1 MSVVTSPTRSASVSV
16 DLQTRAAEGENEKI
30 IEGYFALFNTPTE
43 LFTGYFEEI
52 APGAFD
58 ETISGDIRAL
68 IDHDT
73 AKVLGRTKSKT
84 LDLKVDSRGLWGS
97 IKINEKD
104 LEALNL
110 YERVKRGD
118 VDQCSFGFQ
127 IDEEKYTFGDD
138 GTVKSRLEKVGLFEV
153 SVVTFPAYDDTG
165 VQARRH
171 NAEQAKSKMLEV
183 RKKRLKERL

>member
-1 MSVVTSPTRSASVSV
+1 MSVVTSPKRSASVSV

-104 LEALNL
+104 SEALNL

-138 GTVKSRLEKVGLFEV
+138 GTVKSRLERVGLFEV

-165 VQARRH
+165 VQARQK
-171 NAEQAKSKMLEV
+171 NAEQAKNKMLEV